1 MLRQWTKSKPSEPVN
16 LLSNKTIIPNKTFQ
30 QTAYLKRP
38 KVRMV
43 GDSVVYHINC
53 RKVTRTTIK
62 TIKDKNVTAVVK
74 DELEKDI
81 FDHLVL
87 NHTKV

>member
-1 MLRQWTKSKPSEPVN
+1 MIVYEFIRVTGLLGLLHYGCKPSEPVN

-30 QTAYLKRP
+30 DSAYLKRP
-38 KVRMV
+38 KVLMV
-43 GDSVVYHINC
+43 GDSV
-53 RKVTRTTIK
+53 
-62 TIKDKNVTAVVK
+62 VTAVVK

-87 NHTKV
+87 NHTQV